1 MSIGSQLDE
10 ALSSIGGVVSLDNT
24 KLVFGQEY
32 LYAWYTALLNNS
44 VIKLTQAGDS
54 TSAQT
59 DLPVNQ
65 RLMTMLSTYL
75 VNNNIVQSSNLITAS
90 SAVSGETTEHW
101 RLNRV
106 AADSGSRPTLYII
119 RLGINDPGWLKS
131 PFQAAPLD
139 AGSAYPGRRTA
150 QDTADSIDAGLTLFR
165 SENPISTSSIV
176 LCSPTSTYDEPNGRY
191 APYYEELTPL
201 LKELARKH
209 QCCFVDTYS
218 FMKDSKNAAGL
229 WLDNV
234 MTGGGRGIHQKYV
247 ANVQLA
253 SLLIDALVPLYL
265 RTTSPQSVVINIPLV
280 NGWVAWNTSTHG
292 VPTATKVGNIVT
304 LSGLIKGG
312 MTTPGMVIGT
322 LPVGMRPAKNEFFSC
337 CSASTYGSVSINPS
351 GQIMVDTCPSNAF
364 FSIAGNSFPVAQM
377 K

>member
-75 VNNNIVQSSNLITAS
+75 VNNNIVQSANLITAS
-90 SAVSGETTEHW
+90 SAVSGETAEHW

-106 AADSGSRPTLYII
+106 AADSGSHPTLYLI

-139 AGSAYPGRRTA
+139 AGSAYTGRRTA

-201 LKELARKH
+201 LKDLARKH
-209 QCCFVDTYS
+209 QCCFVDTNS

-234 MTGGGRGIHQKYV
+234 MAGGGCGIHQKYV

-253 SLLIDALVPLYL
+253 SLLIDSLVPLYL
-265 RTTSPQSVVINIPLV
+265 RTAPVQTPTAITIPLA

-292 VPTATKVGNIVT
+292 VPTATKINGVVV
-304 LSGLIKGG
+304 LSGLMKNGV
-312 MTTPGMVIGT
+312 TTPGTVIGT

-337 CSASTYGSVSINPS
+337 CSQSLYGSISINAL
-351 GQIMVDTCPSNAF
+351 GQIMIDTCPSNAF
-364 FSIAGNSFPVAQM
+364 FSIAGTTFYAQG
-377 K
+377 